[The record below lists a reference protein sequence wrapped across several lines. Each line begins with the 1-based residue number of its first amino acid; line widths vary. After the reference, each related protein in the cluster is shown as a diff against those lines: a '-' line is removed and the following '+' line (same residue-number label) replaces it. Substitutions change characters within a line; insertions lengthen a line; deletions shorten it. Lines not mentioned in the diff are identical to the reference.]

1 MIEILNKNSKEKEK
15 ISYRYLGNFCNS
27 CGSKIESHI
36 LSIKQDGGTGGTI
49 VSLCDKCLQELKTKI
64 EALGNENERD

>member
-36 LSIKQDGGTGGTI
+36 LSIKQDRGTGGTI

-64 EALGNENERD
+64 EALEDENERD